1 MTYRKIAFLVSVIAI
16 AVALVAM
23 LPSADAA
30 EGDTFKVSTS
40 ITGGTT
46 DSIEILYHIVSD
58 NEVEVTNS
66 HGVPSSPIYS
76 SYSDCN
82 GSLTIPSEVTYEE
95 KEYTVIGIG
104 KGAFWD
110 TPMTSITLPDT
121 LEYIGEQAFSD
132 TESLSSITIPASVT
146 SIGNKAFSYADT
158 TKANSLTT
166 ITFASESKLTTVGD
180 NLFEG
185 RTALKSVEIPAGVT
199 DLNIHPSGNSLG
211 QQLSGLNLGALNAWD
226 DAADEVTF
234 ADGSPFSKDQYGLL
248 YDGTTL
254 VANLNTDNDDY
265 IGIHDFKIKEGT
277 TAIGDAAMIS
287 KTNGWTI
294 GTITIPSSVETI
306 GKSAFR
312 YSSTIST
319 VMIFEGDIAPTMN
332 KSFENYGMVFVPEG
346 YSGYEDCFAL
356 SSINVVKDDGTTT
369 NTTTKTETDEETQ
382 QTITTTTIT
391 TKDETGNTVSIELIS
406 TTSQDSSSID
416 KNTINTTATIQNGSA
431 SVSVSA
437 NSGEDLK
444 KISGQITLIKDKLGE
459 TTVSNLSVTISDNR
473 NGAVVLTSES
483 LEHLCQKAVNGS
495 IVIEMDSMAPQDY
508 TPEQSAIIGDRPSY
522 DFSAILKTTVGTE
535 VTEQYVSE
543 LGGYV
548 TVYIPYSV
556 TMGDVSSI
564 GIYHVEEDGTKT
576 LMKSEFV
583 KDKFTNGSFMFRTNH
598 FSVYA
603 ALPLEEEVDDGND
616 DPYYPP
622 YYPDDDYPFIPP
634 TIVIEDDGSDE
645 MTKIAACAAAAVAVA
660 IMAMFLIID
669 SRKK

>member
-30 EGDTFKVSTS
+30 EGDTFKVSST

-58 NEVEVTNS
+58 SEVEVSNS
-66 HGVPSSPIYS
+66 NGVTSPNS
-76 SYSDCN
+76 SYMSCD
-82 GSLTIPSEVTYEE
+82 GALTIPSTVINEGKT
-95 KEYTVIGIG
+95 YTVIGIG
-104 KGAFWD
+104 YCAFWD
-110 TPMTSITLPDT
+110 TPMTSITLPNT
-121 LEYIGEQAFSD
+121 LEYIGTQAFSD
-132 TESLSSITIPASVT
+132 IHSLSSITIPASVT
-146 SIGNKAFSYADT
+146 SIDDKAFSN
-158 TKANSLTT
+158 ANRGDDKLTT
-166 ITFASESKLTTVGD
+166 ITFASGSKLTTVGD

-199 DLNIHPSGNSLG
+199 DLNIRSSGNPYG
-211 QQLSGLNLGALNAWD
+211 QQLSGLHLGALNAWD

-265 IGIHDFKIKEGT
+265 IGIRDFKIKEGT

-332 KSFENYGMVFVPEG
+332 KSFENYGMVFVPEE
-346 YSGYEDCFAL
+346 YSGYEDYFAL

-369 NTTTKTETDEETQ
+369 NTTTETETDEETK

-391 TKDETGNTVSIELIS
+391 TMDETGNTVSIELIS

-444 KISGQITLIKDKLGE
+444 KISGQITLIEGKLGG

-473 NGAVVLTSES
+473 NGAVVLTSGS
-483 LEHLCQKAVNGS
+483 LDYLCQKAANGS
-495 IVIEMDSMAPQDY
+495 IVIEMDSMSPQDY
-508 TPEQSAIIGDRPSY
+508 TPEQSAIIGDHPSY
-522 DFSAILKTTVGTE
+522 DFSAILKTTVDTE

-583 KDKFTNGSFMFRTNH
+583 KDKFTNGSFVFKTNH
-598 FSVYA
+598 FSVFA

-616 DPYYPP
+616 EPYYPP

-634 TIVIEDDGSDE
+634 TIVVEDDGSDE

>member
-1 MTYRKIAFLVSVIAI
+1 MTFRKMACLMSIIAI
-16 AVALVAM
+16 TVALVAV

-30 EGDTFKVSTS
+30 EGDTFKVSTV
-40 ITGGTT
+40 ITDGTT
-46 DSIEILYHIVSD
+46 DNIEILYHIVSD

-66 HGVPSSPIYS
+66 HGVPSSQIDS
-76 SYSDCN
+76 SYSNCN
-82 GSLTIPSEVTYEE
+82 GSLTIPSKVTYEE

-166 ITFASESKLTTVGD
+166 ISFASESKLTTVGD

-185 RTALKSVEIPAGVT
+185 RTELKNVEIPAGVT
-199 DLNIHPSGNSLG
+199 DLNIRPSGNPYG
-211 QQLSGLNLGALNAWD
+211 QQLSGLHLGALNAWD

-312 YSSTIST
+312 YSSTSGT
-319 VMIFEGDIAPTMN
+319 TMIFEGMTAPVMN
-332 KSFENYGMVFVPEG
+332 NSFTDYGVVLVPEG
-346 YSGYEDCFAL
+346 YAGYEKYFEL
-356 SSINVVKDDGTTT
+356 RSINVVMGDGTTT
-369 NTTTKTETDEETQ
+369 NTSTKTD
-382 QTITTTTIT
+382 
-391 TKDETGNTVSIELIS
+391 S
-406 TTSQDSSSID
+406 TTSQELTITTITNSGEQTPSIVTVSTTLND
-416 KNTINTTATIQNGSA
+416 DTTEDTIETTATIKNGEA
-431 SVSVSA
+431 TVSVSA
-437 NSGEDLK
+437 SSGESLFA
-444 KISGQITLIKDKLGE
+444 ISGQIDLIERNINDD
-459 TTVSNLSVTISDNR
+459 VSDISVTISDSLNR
-473 NGAVVLTSES
+473 TVVLTSKS
-483 LEHLCQKAVNGS
+483 LEHLCDEAADGS
-495 IVIEMDSMAPQDY
+495 ISIEINPM
-508 TPEQSAIIGDRPSY
+508 TPSDFTPGQSDTIGDCFSY
-522 DFSAILKTTVGTE
+522 DFSAILKMGSDGETTETKI
-535 VTEQYVSE
+535 TN
-543 LGGYV
+543 LGDYV
-548 TVYIPYSV
+548 TVYIPYDEK
-556 TMGDVSSI
+556 MGYDASSL
-564 GIYHVEEDGTKT
+564 GIYYVQDDGTKVF
-576 LMKSEFV
+576 MDSVYV
-583 KDKFTNGSFMFRTNH
+583 KDKFTNGSFVFKTNH
-598 FSVYA
+598 FSVFA

-669 SRKK
+669 NRKK